1 MKKILQHWKSGWR
14 GGLCCLMMI
23 NMLIIVPQARAN
35 SSSADDLE
43 QKVQE
48 LEVMLK
54 AVKRELQEVRSEAA
68 KAEEAKETAVHAK
81 DQAELAKAKAEI
93 VADRIDRKRMLFFR
107 GGYGHS
113 FEHRNGV
120 TLQSSVAP
128 IGAQDQANDDAWYIG
143 AGIDFGLTKDAWG
156 LLPNT
161 DVMAELMFEYKRWGV
176 AQGNALANMPTQLA
190 GGSLNPRNVTV
201 SQFTLTASPKIKFME
216 GSRFRP
222 WIIPAGLAI
231 HVISPPSESITVL
244 TPGVMFAVGADYR
257 VWKDF
262 FVGVDSRYHV
272 TGGKHDGVN
281 VDGLTA
287 GGYLG
292 IGF

>member
-1 MKKILQHWKSGWR
+1 MKSAIQRWRNVWKSG
-14 GGLCCLMMI
+14 LYSSL
-23 NMLIIVPQARAN
+23 LIIGMAPVPAVLAD
-35 SSSADDLE
+35 SSSASELE
-43 QKVQE
+43 QKVHE
-48 LEVMLK
+48 LETMLQS
-54 AVKRELQEVRSEAA
+54 VKRELQQVRSEAT
-68 KAEEAKETAVHAK
+68 KAEDAKKTAVQAK
-81 DQAELAKAKAEI
+81 DQAELAKAKAENA
-93 VADRIDRKRMLFFR
+93 ADRIDRKRMLFFR

-113 FEHRNGV
+113 FEQRNGV

-128 IGAQDQANDDAWYIG
+128 VGAQDQANDDAWYVG
-143 AGIDFGLTKDAWG
+143 AGFDFGLTKDAWG

-222 WIIPAGLAI
+222 WIIPAGLAL

-262 FVGVDSRYHV
+262 FVGIDSRYHV